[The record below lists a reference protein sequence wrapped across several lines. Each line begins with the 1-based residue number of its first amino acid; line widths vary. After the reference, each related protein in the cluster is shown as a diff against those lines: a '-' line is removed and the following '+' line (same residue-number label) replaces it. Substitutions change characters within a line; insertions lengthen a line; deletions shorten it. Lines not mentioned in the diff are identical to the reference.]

1 MQNERKNKVRLV
13 IDTDLGC
20 DSDDALALALA
31 CRLHGRGKTQLAAI
45 TCATA
50 RPAAPAAAAAIAA
63 YYGVRPPIGRLT
75 EKLACDELD
84 YYNRQLADGAT
95 VETEESV
102 ALMKRI
108 LDEGEAVIAAI
119 GPLTAVARLLQERP
133 QAENLRALYI
143 MAGRFDA
150 DRAEWNVLQNVEAAR
165 YVFTHAPCPI
175 VVSPFEVGAAIQCGA
190 TVTRGPVRQA
200 LELYATREG
209 WKSADGAPTRCAWD
223 PVTVLAAIDP
233 EGFTFSPFGT
243 VDVDE
248 TGVTR
253 FRPGAG
259 KHRILGCDPT
269 SIRDRIDAIIA
280 TEQND

>member
-1 MQNERKNKVRLV
+1 
-13 IDTDLGC
+13 
-20 DSDDALALALA
+20 
-31 CRLHGRGKTQLAAI
+31 
-45 TCATA
+45 
-50 RPAAPAAAAAIAA
+50 
-63 YYGVRPPIGRLT
+63 
-75 EKLACDELD
+75 
-84 YYNRQLADGAT
+84 
-95 VETEESV
+95 
-102 ALMKRI
+102 MKRI

-175 VVSPFEVGAAIQCGA
+175 VVSPFEVGAAMQCGA
-190 TVTRGPVRQA
+190 TVARGPVRQA

-253 FRPGAG
+253 FRPGVG